1 MWLHGSF
8 LRKLIVITRGT
19 LPVVIFPEITL
30 AEENKAQDFDRETLK
45 ALGIDPE
52 ISQYFAEESRFA
64 PGEIPLAL
72 KVNGSSKGSVIARF
86 SEKGE
91 LCFDEALLKQADL
104 KIPGNI
110 GDTPCYDY
118 RKSWPKTIV
127 QQHPDK
133 EELNII
139 VPTDALDSQ
148 ADDLGDYVTGG
159 TAGVLNYSL
168 FSTRNQ
174 FADSHSDYSQATI
187 DGGFNILDWMVR
199 SHQMLSYNDGNYST
213 TSSSTWIQHT
223 FVELGTTMKA
233 GEVSLNN
240 TLLDGASIYGV
251 SFSPDS
257 ALSPDDAGVQ
267 VSGIANTSQARVEI
281 RQGNKLIA
289 SNLVPQG
296 PFTLTDL
303 KLLDRS
309 SDLSVTVVE
318 SDGSQQR
325 FIVPATQ
332 YNRGVGTPTGIH
344 VAFGRV
350 DDDYKK
356 TPWVGSV
363 SMGKRLT
370 NNINLSGGL
379 IGGQDYQNAA
389 INVDWLLSRLS
400 ATTQI
405 AASNDREY
413 NLQGQKASVSANYA
427 LTQNVSLRASASH
440 ATRDYRTLSDSLDS
454 DFVAQNK
461 NEYSAGVSLATGMTG
476 SLGLS
481 YYQADSYQNSND
493 SRYLALSWSKVFRRA
508 TLSVSWQHQ
517 LGTNGRMRYADGNG
531 KDSNTAND
539 KDLVYVNLSVPL
551 GSNSANLYSR
561 HDSNST
567 HFGAAMNANVSD
579 ELNYSVGAERGTKDN
594 VNAVNGG
601 INANLHYTQLS
612 MNASADSDH
621 NRTYSASLQGGIVA
635 HGDGMTFSPW
645 PINDTFAVAQL
656 DSNISGVKIDTPQGP
671 VWTDRWGQAI
681 VPTLPPYRN
690 ALVQIDTET
699 LPRNVDVSNGSKR
712 IKQGRGS
719 VGNVNFKVLEQ
730 RRAMLYVTLPDG
742 SKLPRGIAVEDNQ
755 GKYLT
760 TVVDD
765 GIVFIN
771 NILPRQVLVARLE
784 NGVCRIETSLP
795 ENSDP
800 NTFYDTANGVCK

>member
-1 MWLHGSF
+1 
-8 LRKLIVITRGT
+8 
-19 LPVVIFPEITL
+19 
-30 AEENKAQDFDRETLK
+30 
-45 ALGIDPE
+45 
-52 ISQYFAEESRFA
+52 
-64 PGEIPLAL
+64 
-72 KVNGSSKGSVIARF
+72 
-86 SEKGE
+86 
-91 LCFDEALLKQADL
+91 
-104 KIPGNI
+104 
-110 GDTPCYDY
+110 
-118 RKSWPKTIV
+118 
-127 QQHPDK
+127 
-133 EELNII
+133 
-139 VPTDALDSQ
+139 
-148 ADDLGDYVTGG
+148 
-159 TAGVLNYSL
+159 
-168 FSTRNQ
+168 
-174 FADSHSDYSQATI
+174 
-187 DGGFNILDWMVR
+187 
-199 SHQMLSYNDGNYST
+199 
-213 TSSSTWIQHT
+213 
-223 FVELGTTMKA
+223 MKA

-594 VNAVNGG
+594 VNAAQYPPD
-601 INANLHYTQLS
+601 I
-612 MNASADSDH
+612 
-621 NRTYSASLQGGIVA
+621 R
-635 HGDGMTFSPW
+635 DGE
-645 PINDTFAVAQL
+645 TFAVAGKQTEWFNGRPDHTRVIQRL
-656 DSNISGVKIDTPQGP
+656 VEGWGPSFYLHAVISPN
-671 VWTDRWGQAI
+671 R
-681 VPTLPPYRN
+681 
-690 ALVQIDTET
+690 LVT
-699 LPRNVDVSNGSKR
+699 VDVKSRILITHAAAYFHRLNGCVFQLQERGQIRVINFRNIGTSGGPQILLR
-712 IKQGRGS
+712 IIKQ
-719 VGNVNFKVLEQ
+719 
-730 RRAMLYVTLPDG
+730 
-742 SKLPRGIAVEDNQ
+742 
-755 GKYLT
+755 
-760 TVVDD
+760 
-765 GIVFIN
+765 
-771 NILPRQVLVARLE
+771 ILPRRGQCGPRSCCCNLSSST
-784 NGVCRIETSLP
+784 TS
-795 ENSDP
+795 SRRRR
-800 NTFYDTANGVCK
+800 VV